1 MFDALGADQRV
12 GQPFYFGGFATNHDH
27 LQAMVVVEV
36 NVQRSDDQVLKIV
49 LCLDQLVV
57 QKPDVMIVDHRDCSD
72 YASCGTKVVT

>member
-27 LQAMVVVEV
+27 LQAIIVIEV

-49 LCLDQLVV
+49 AEFESAC
-57 QKPDVMIVDHRDCSD
+57 R
-72 YASCGTKVVT
+72 